1 MPNHHE
7 TEVSVIIC
15 NYNYG
20 RFLGDGLESL
30 AGQTRLPQH
39 LIIVDDGST
48 DDSSAVIDD
57 FLSTRGDL
65 FARHDFIRND
75 RNLGKLACLNK
86 AVELLDTPLALILD
100 ADDFLP
106 AHAIERLLD
115 RLLTV
120 REENPEIG
128 FVYSD
133 SHLVDETGAVIGP
146 GISAGWSLE
155 LLKTHSYIPECALT
169 LSCALRRAA
178 PFDESIRVHTK
189 HHKWTKIT
197 DSGWI
202 GHYMPEPLFNYRMH
216 QGNISG
222 IGRAVLSEGDA
233 DGRRDRLLSGYW
245 GTAGSGAPGPGSS
258 ST

>member
-1 MPNHHE
+1 MPTHHE
-7 TEVSVIIC
+7 AAVSIIIC

-20 RFLGDGLESL
+20 RFLRDGLESL
-30 AGQTRLPQH
+30 AEQTRMPQH

-48 DDSSAVIDD
+48 DDSTAVIDD
-57 FLSTRGDL
+57 FLSTRGHL
-65 FARHDFIRND
+65 FARHDFIRNGG
-75 RNLGKLACLNK
+75 NLGKLACLNK
-86 AVELLDTPLALILD
+86 AVELLDTPFALILD

-115 RLLTV
+115 RLLV
-120 REENPEIG
+120 AREENPDIG

-146 GISAGWSLE
+146 GISTDWSLE

-169 LSCALRRAA
+169 LSGALRRAA

-189 HHKWTKIT
+189 HHKWTKIV
-197 DSGWI
+197 DRGWI
-202 GHYMPEPLFNYRMH
+202 GHYLPEPLFNYRMH

-222 IGRAVLSEGDA
+222 IGRAVLSEGGA
-233 DGRRDRLLSGYW
+233 DGRKDRLLSGYW
-245 GTAGSGAPGPGSS
+245 GTAGSGAK
-258 ST
+258 